1 MTTRVALYAR
11 VSTADQDPA
20 MQVEAL
26 QAEAARRGWVVH
38 DTYVDHGVSGAKD
51 RRPALDRLMEDL
63 RTKKFDAVMVWKFDR
78 MARSV
83 RHLLAVMDE
92 LRAHD
97 VKFISLTEN
106 IDTSTPLGAAM
117 FVILAAIAQLER
129 DIIRERVLAGVA
141 RARRRRS
148 TWGRAQR
155 WTEED
160 ARRAIELR
168 AQGRSWREVAMATH
182 LPVRTIRRAVAAVAN
197 TTPSQTPSA

>member
-11 VSTADQDPA
+11 VSTPDQNPA
-20 MQVEAL
+20 MQVEAM
-26 QAEAARRGWVVH
+26 QAEAARRGWIVH
-38 DTYVDHGVSGAKD
+38 DTYIDHGVSGAKD
-51 RRPALDRLMEDL
+51 RRPALDRLMAAMRSGEVQ
-63 RTKKFDAVMVWKFDR
+63 AVMVWKFDR

-83 RHLLAVMDE
+83 RHLLAVVDE
-92 LRAHD
+92 FRAND
-97 VKFISLTEN
+97 VLFISLTEN
-106 IDTSTPLGAAM
+106 IDTSSAIGAAM
-117 FVILAAIAQLER
+117 LIILAAIAQLER

-168 AQGRSWREVAMATH
+168 SQGRSWREVAMATH
-182 LPVRTIRRAVAAVAN
+182 LPVRTIRRAVAAVAH
-197 TTPSQTPSA
+197 TSPSQTPSA

>member
-1 MTTRVALYAR
+1 MSTRVALYAR

-26 QAEAARRGWVVH
+26 QAEATRRGWIVH

-51 RRPALDRLMEDL
+51 RRPALDRLMADV
-63 RTKKFDAVMVWKFDR
+63 RTQKIDAVMVWKFDR
-78 MARSV
+78 LARSV
-83 RHLLAVMDE
+83 RHLLAAMDE
-92 LRAHD
+92 FRSSN
-97 VKFISLTEN
+97 VMFISITEN
-106 IDTSTPLGAAM
+106 IDTSTAIGSAM
-117 FVILAAIAQLER
+117 FIIISAIAQLER

-168 AQGRSWREVAMATH
+168 AQGRSWREVAMAVH
-182 LPVRTIRRAVAAVAN
+182 LPVRTIRRAVAAVAH
-197 TTPSQTPSA
+197 TSPS

>member
-26 QAEAARRGWVVH
+26 QAEAVRRGWVVH
-38 DTYVDHGVSGAKD
+38 DIYTDHGVSGAKD
-51 RRPALDRLMEDL
+51 RRPALDRLMEGV
-63 RTKKFDAVMVWKFDR
+63 RAKKFDAVMVWRFDR
-78 MARSV
+78 LARSV
-83 RHLLAVMDE
+83 RHLLSAMDE
-92 LRAHD
+92 FRAAN
-97 VKFISLTEN
+97 VLFVSTTEN
-106 IDTSTPLGAAM
+106 IDTSTPLGSAM
-117 FVILAAIAQLER
+117 FIIISAIAQLER

-168 AQGRSWREVAMATH
+168 AQGRSWREVAMAVH
-182 LPVRTIRRAVAAVAN
+182 LPVRTIRRAVATVAH
-197 TTPSQTPSA
+197 TSPSQTPSA

>member
-1 MTTRVALYAR
+1 MTTHVALYAR

-26 QAEAARRGWVVH
+26 QAEVARRGWVLH

-51 RRPALDRLMEDL
+51 RRPALDRLMAAIRSGEVQ
-63 RTKKFDAVMVWKFDR
+63 AVMVWKFDR

-92 LRAHD
+92 FRSKN

-106 IDTSTPLGAAM
+106 IDTSTPMGAAM
-117 FVILAAIAQLER
+117 FIILGAIAQLER

-141 RARRRRS
+141 RARRKRA

-155 WTEED
+155 WTHED
-160 ARRAIELR
+160 AKKALELR
-168 AQGRSWREVAMATH
+168 AQGRSWREVAMAVH
-182 LPVRTIRRAVAAVAN
+182 LPVRTIRRAVAAVAH
-197 TTPSQTPSA
+197 TSPS

>member
-26 QAEAARRGWVVH
+26 QAEVARRGWVLH

-51 RRPALDRLMEDL
+51 RRPALDRLMTDVRSGDL
-63 RTKKFDAVMVWKFDR
+63 QAVMVWKFDR

-92 LRAHD
+92 FRASD
-97 VKFISLTEN
+97 VLFVSVTEN
-106 IDTSTPLGAAM
+106 IDTSTAIGSAM
-117 FVILAAIAQLER
+117 FIIISAIAQLER

-155 WTEED
+155 WTEAD
-160 ARRAIELR
+160 AKKAIELR

-182 LPVRTIRRAVAAVAN
+182 LPVRTIRRAVATVAN